1 MGLKSDATTLNP
13 TEDLVLTYIEYNRCP
28 KASNKN
34 KSRCSEYRYQRMMF
48 TWNNVGYLDS
58 DHAAILINIPIY
70 SYYRSVDVQDI
81 PMLWLD
87 F

>member
-1 MGLKSDATTLNP
+1 
-13 TEDLVLTYIEYNRCP
+13 
-28 KASNKN
+28 
-34 KSRCSEYRYQRMMF
+34 MMF

-58 DHAAILINIPIY
+58 DHAAILINIPMY